1 MMKDLTAIPSEILQ
15 AALRAFIILAL
26 TGLLWWGIGRL
37 VHVPLPKVDP
47 ERARRIEAA
56 LSLIRSLLR
65 AVLLAVA
72 LLMLLSLLG
81 LNLAPVLTGAGIAGI
96 IIGLGA
102 QSLVRDLIAGLIIV
116 LEDPFGIGETVRAA
130 GVVGTVER
138 ITMRATYLRD
148 ADGTLHV
155 IPNSMLGVISNL
167 SRDWAQVAVE
177 FPLPRDFRLEHLE
190 LLVRSAAEA
199 LARDPEVAEALLQP
213 PAFVGIEGISEAT
226 LTVRIEARARP
237 KARWTV
243 ARRMRYHLVQAL
255 QTLRSQTE
263 GEIIASQ
270 EG

>member
-1 MMKDLTAIPSEILQ
+1 MKDLTVISREILETTMR
-15 AALRAFIILAL
+15 ALIILAL

-37 VHVPLPKVDP
+37 VRVPLPKVDP

-56 LSLIRSLLR
+56 LSLTRSLLR

-81 LNLAPVLTGAGIAGI
+81 LNLAPILTGAGIAGI

-102 QSLVRDLIAGLIIV
+102 QSLIRDLIAGLIIV

-130 GVVGTVER
+130 GVMGTVER

-155 IPNSMLGVISNL
+155 IPNSMLGVVSNL
-167 SRDWAQVAVE
+167 SRDWAQVGVE
-177 FPLPRDFRLEHLE
+177 LPLPRDFRLEHLE
-190 LLVRSAAEA
+190 LMMRSAAEA
-199 LARDPEVAEALLQP
+199 LAQDPEVAGALLQP
-213 PAFVGIEGISEAT
+213 PAFAGIEGISETAI
-226 LTVRIEARARP
+226 TVRIEARARP
-237 KARWTV
+237 SARWTV
-243 ARRMRYHLVQAL
+243 ARRMRYHLVEAL
-255 QTLRSQTE
+255 QMLQTE
-263 GEIIASQ
+263 GEPIASQ